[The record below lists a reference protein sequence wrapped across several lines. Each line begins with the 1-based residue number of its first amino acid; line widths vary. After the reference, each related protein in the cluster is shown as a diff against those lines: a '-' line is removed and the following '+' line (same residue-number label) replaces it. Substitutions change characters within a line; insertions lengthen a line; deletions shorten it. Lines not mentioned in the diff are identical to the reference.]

1 MLVDLKSGEH
11 TCTASPEVTRKPLP
25 SPVRALL
32 MVTGLLA
39 VILGCVGIFLP
50 LLPTVPFLLLAA
62 ACFARSSDRLYAL
75 LLGHPRLGPIIR
87 GYAEGSG
94 LPARAKGTAI
104 ATIWLTI
111 PPSAIFMVPD
121 YLAKALLFAVA
132 TGITIYLLMLPTKKS
147 AAAIADSQQANQ

>member
-1 MLVDLKSGEH
+1 MNLERNEH
-11 TCTASPEVTRKPLP
+11 THTVPVKVTRKPLP
-25 SPVRALL
+25 SPIRALL
-32 MVTGLLA
+32 MATGLLA

-75 LLGHPRLGPIIR
+75 LIGHPRLGPIIS

-132 TGITIYLLMLPTKKS
+132 TGITIYLLMLPTKKN
-147 AAAIADSQQANQ
+147 AAAITDSQQANQ